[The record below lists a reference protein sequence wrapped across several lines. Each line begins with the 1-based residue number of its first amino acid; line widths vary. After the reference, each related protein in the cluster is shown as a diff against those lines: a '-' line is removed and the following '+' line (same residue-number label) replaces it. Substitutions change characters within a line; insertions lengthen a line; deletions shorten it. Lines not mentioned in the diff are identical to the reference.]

1 MRPAAKS
8 TPGADGFCGDKVTR
22 RHACPDTGFRWRR
35 GHGAGKRPDRGS
47 LVLFLI
53 LVTDSSPALLAAARR
68 DRQWAG
74 CRDVGASH
82 RADAGELILLLDTL
96 RDADIA
102 AYAARLDRSGRRRP
116 RSAFRI
122 WVDTW
127 THARAEDVI
136 REALLRHRRADR

>member
-1 MRPAAKS
+1 MASAETKSRGGMHARTPAS
-8 TPGADGFCGDKVTR
+8 DGVAVMGQ
-22 RHACPDTGFRWRR
+22 GR
-35 GHGAGKRPDRGS
+35 G
-47 LVLFLI
+47 LI
-53 LVTDSSPALLAAARR
+53 VAASYSSSSWSRTAARPYWLPPGGIGNGL
-68 DRQWAG
+68 DAETWAPLI
-74 CRDVGASH
+74 D
-82 RADAGELILLLDTL
+82 ADAGELILLLDTL